1 MSAIKLPHASGNSVS
16 IAAPESNPAAD
27 RTLYLPSN
35 ADGTIVSSTYGPT
48 FFARGNSSAVA
59 NDTNTLV
66 PYTFE
71 KWDSHSCYDTSNSRF
86 TPNLAGY
93 YHIHAIAQLLSISGR
108 TSLNIRKNGSRWT
121 NIEFDTE
128 SSGNTNGLELTTLV
142 AMNGSTDYIDVMIY
156 QASGSSK
163 NLLDGNTWSA
173 NEFSGYWVRG
183 L

>member
-16 IAAPESNPAAD
+16 IAAPEANPAAD

-35 ADGTIVSSTYGPT
+35 ADGTIVSSVYGPT
-48 FFARGNSSAVA
+48 FFARGGTASIANS
-59 NDTNTLV
+59 TNTTV
-66 PYTFE
+66 PYANE
-71 KWDSHSCYDTSNSRF
+71 KWDSHSCYDTSTYRF

-93 YHIHAIAQLLSISGR
+93 YHIHAIAQLASISGR
-108 TSLNIRKNGSRWT
+108 TSLDIYKNGSRWT

-128 SSGNTNGLELTTLV
+128 SSGNTNGLQLTTLV
-142 AMNGSTDYIDVMIY
+142 AMNGSSDYVSVSIY

-163 NLLDGNTWSA
+163 DLVDGNTWSA